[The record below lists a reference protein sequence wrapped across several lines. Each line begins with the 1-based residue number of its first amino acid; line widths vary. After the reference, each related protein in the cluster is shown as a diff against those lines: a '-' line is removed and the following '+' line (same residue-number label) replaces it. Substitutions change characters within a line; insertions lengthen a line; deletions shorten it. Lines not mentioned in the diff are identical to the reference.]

1 MLKKLITLSALS
13 ATIIAGSG
21 FHAQAAESYK
31 VKSGDSLWTIGK
43 TYGVSVKEMKKL
55 NNKNNHL
62 IFPGESI
69 QLPDQVANEE
79 KELLAR
85 LVHAEAKGEPYEGKV
100 AVATV
105 VLNRVDSDIFPDSI
119 KEVIYETS
127 PGGIYQFSPVGNG
140 EIDKPANEEAL
151 KAAEEAIAF
160 RGDGNNSLY
169 FFNPDK
175 TSDQWIRSREVT
187 TKIGKHVFAQ

>member
-1 MLKKLITLSALS
+1 MKKLIAISTAAVALF
-13 ATIIAGSG
+13 AGTGFDAHAAGS
-21 FHAQAAESYK
+21 HK
-31 VKSGDSLWTIGK
+31 VQSGDTLWNIGK
-43 TYGVSVKEMKKL
+43 TYGVSVKEMQEL

-62 IFPGESI
+62 IFPGEAL
-69 QLPDQVANEE
+69 QLPEKVSKEE

-85 LVHAEAKGEPYEGKV
+85 LVHAESKGEPYEGKV

-105 VLNRVDSDIFPDSI
+105 VLNRVDNEQFPDSI
-119 KEVIYETS
+119 KEVVYETT

-140 EIDKPANEEAL
+140 QIDKAADEEAL
-151 KAAEEAIAF
+151 KAVEEAIAF

-175 TSDQWIRSREVT
+175 TSDEWIRTRKVT
-187 TKIGKHVFAQ
+187 KTIGNHVFAQ